1 MSSRRDPEDNL
12 IAAAFLQQAR
22 TFLIDEYLP
31 KIEKCLEEL
40 SDQDIWWRSNEQSNS
55 IGNLLLHLSGNARQW
70 IISGLGGAPDK
81 RVRQIEFDERSLI
94 SKDDLRGKLTDTV
107 REVDAVLARF
117 DCSKLLNPYRIQNS
131 DVTALEAI
139 FHVIEHF
146 SMHTGQIIL
155 LTKLIAKKDLKFYDL
170 SSGTPVHT
178 WKD

>member
-1 MSSRRDPEDNL
+1 M